1 MNEKPLV
8 SVIMSCYREKI
19 SHFRLALESILNQ
32 TYDNLEILLVI
43 DDPSNRGL
51 ITAAEGYAAI
61 DSRIKLIKNQDNLG
75 LTASLN
81 KGIGLSTGQFI
92 CRMDSDDI
100 SECSRIDEQLRYL
113 SDNDLDLVGCFL
125 SVIDDDSNHLYDVT
139 NIPTKSRSI
148 ARALWHNNCVP
159 HPTWFGK
166 AVVFDQKYRN
176 VPCAEDYDFL
186 LRAVRNGFAIGNV
199 PKILFN
205 YRLSEGSISRS
216 NLYEQF
222 LIACALRSGDGN
234 DNTIDSINQFVAKR
248 FDENHANRY
257 SEANRLFNQS
267 MTLFGDHKPFRSLL
281 GLLRI
286 PITSL
291 SYCLNMWNMA
301 IVVFIAAL
309 DNFSN

>member
-19 SHFRLALESILNQ
+19 SHFCLALESILNQ

-43 DDPSNRGL
+43 DDPGNKGL

-61 DSRIKLIKNQDNLG
+61 DSRIRLIRNQENLG

-100 SECSRIDEQLRYL
+100 SERSRIDEQLKYL

-139 NIPTKSRSI
+139 NIPSKSRSI

-166 AVVFDQKYRN
+166 AVVFYQKYRN

-186 LRAVRNGFAIGNV
+186 LRAVRYGFAIGNV
-199 PKILFN
+199 PEVLFN

-222 LIACALRSGDGN
+222 LIACALRSEKSNEIALDA
-234 DNTIDSINQFVAKR
+234 ISLFVAKR
-248 FDENHANRY
+248 FDENHAKRY

-267 MTLFGDHKPFRSLL
+267 MALFGDHRPFRSLL

>member
-1 MNEKPLV
+1 MNKKPLV

-32 TYDNLEILLVI
+32 TYDNLEILLII
-43 DDPSNRGL
+43 DDPGNDSL
-51 ITAAEGYAAI
+51 IAAAEGYAST
-61 DSRIKLIKNQDNLG
+61 DSRIILIRNQENLG

-100 SECSRIDEQLRYL
+100 SERSRIAEQLTYL

-166 AVVFDQKYRN
+166 ASVFDQNYRN

-186 LRAVRNGFAIGNV
+186 LRLVRSGFAIGNV
-199 PKILFN
+199 PKVLFS

-222 LIACALRSGDGN
+222 LIACALRSEETNDG
-234 DNTIDSINQFVAKR
+234 TPESINQFVVKR
-248 FDENHANRY
+248 FDQNRANRY
-257 SEANRLFNQS
+257 SEANRLFNHAMAS
-267 MTLFGDHKPFRSLL
+267 FGDHKPFQSLL
-281 GLLRI
+281 LLLRI
-286 PITSL
+286 PITSP

-309 DNFSN
+309 DSFSN

>member
-19 SHFRLALESILNQ
+19 SHFCLALESILNQ
-32 TYDNLEILLVI
+32 TYDNLEILLII
-43 DDPSNRGL
+43 DDPGNKGL
-51 ITAAEGYAAI
+51 IKTAEGYAAI
-61 DSRIKLIKNQDNLG
+61 DSRIKLIRNQDNLG

-100 SECSRIDEQLRYL
+100 SEHSRIDEQLRYL

-139 NIPTKSRSI
+139 NIPTKSCSI
-148 ARALWHNNCVP
+148 SRALWHNNCVP

-166 AVVFDQKYRN
+166 AAVFDQKYRH

-222 LIACALRSGDGN
+222 LIACALRSCEGN
-234 DNTIDSINQFVAKR
+234 DNTLDSINQFVAKR
-248 FDENHANRY
+248 FDENRANRY

-267 MTLFGDHKPFRSLL
+267 MALFGDHRPFRSLL